1 MAKRLHHALSFAKR
15 LFSRPKGA
23 EQSAPFFI
31 CQSSLTGC
39 RNALRGILVERTHEN
54 YQTMRQGNISVQTE
68 NIFPIIKKFLYS
80 DHEIFLREL
89 VSNAVDACQK
99 AKTLSSLGELKEGA
113 ESYRVEVILNETEK
127 TITICDNG
135 VGMSEEEVD
144 KYINQIAFSGA
155 EEFVSKYKDAQIIG
169 HFGLGFYSAFM
180 VAKEVEIISK
190 SRKDAPAVKWV
201 CDGSPNFTMEAAEK
215 ETFGTDIILH
225 IADDSTE
232 FSEKSRLEG
241 ILNKYCRF
249 MPVEIVFGTKTE
261 YIDDPSGEKD
271 DKGNVKRVETT
282 VDNVI
287 NSTSPLWTKKPADL
301 QQEDYDKFYRE
312 LYPYSFE
319 DPLFHIHINVD
330 YPFNLTGILFF
341 PKLKAN
347 MENNRNKVQ
356 LYCNQVFITDEVK
369 NILPDFLTLLH
380 GVVDSPDIPLNVS
393 RSYLQEDGNVKKIS
407 AHITKKVAD
416 KLNSMFNAD
425 RKDFEAKW
433 DDISVFIHYG
443 MLSEEKF
450 NEKAVNF
457 NLFKTT
463 ENEYF
468 NLEELKTKVEGLQK
482 DKNGSTVVLYSSDIQ
497 AQDSFIASA
506 KDRGYVVVEMNSP
519 LTPHLISQL
528 ESKDQNLKF
537 KRVDSDVL
545 DKLIEKEENTASLLT
560 EEEKTALKPLFE
572 ENLDTKSFN
581 VSFEN
586 MSSTEAPVTIT
597 QNEFMRRMK
606 EQSALGGGGG
616 MNFYGELPDSYTIVV
631 NSNHPLMQKINADKE
646 AGKGIAQQAVQ
657 LAMLSKGILKGAE
670 LTKFIQAN
678 FESLNK

>member
-1 MAKRLHHALSFAKR
+1 M
-15 LFSRPKGA
+15 
-23 EQSAPFFI
+23 
-31 CQSSLTGC
+31 
-39 RNALRGILVERTHEN
+39 VERTCEN

-113 ESYRVEVILNETEK
+113 ENYRVEVILNEADK
-127 TITICDNG
+127 TLTIRDNG

-155 EEFVSKYKDAQIIG
+155 EEFVSKYQDAQIIG

-201 CDGSPNFTMEAAEK
+201 CDGSPNFTMETVEK

-249 MPVEIVFGTKTE
+249 MPVEIVFGEKTE
-261 YIDDPSGEKD
+261 HVEDPNGEVD

-287 NSTSPLWTKKPADL
+287 NSTTPLWTKKPADL
-301 QQEDYDKFYRE
+301 QQEDYDNFYRE

-380 GVVDSPDIPLNVS
+380 GVIDSPDIPLNVS

-450 NEKAVNF
+450 NEKALNF

-463 ENEYF
+463 DSEYF

-482 DKNGSTVVLYSSDIQ
+482 DKNGNTVVLYSNDSQ

-506 KDRGYVVVEMNSP
+506 KDRGYVVIEMNSP
-519 LTPHLISQL
+519 LTPHLISQI

-586 MSSTEAPVTIT
+586 MSSTEAPVTIV

-646 AGKGIAQQAVQ
+646 SGKGLAQQAVQ

>member
-1 MAKRLHHALSFAKR
+1 
-15 LFSRPKGA
+15 
-23 EQSAPFFI
+23 
-31 CQSSLTGC
+31 
-39 RNALRGILVERTHEN
+39 
-54 YQTMRQGNISVQTE
+54 MRQGNISVQTE

-113 ESYRVEVILNETEK
+113 ENYRVEVILNETDK
-127 TITICDNG
+127 TLTIRDNG

-155 EEFVSKYKDAQIIG
+155 EEFVSKYQDAQIIG

-190 SRKDAPAVKWV
+190 SRKEAPAVKWV
-201 CDGSPNFTMEAAEK
+201 CDGSPNFTMETVEK
-215 ETFGTDIILH
+215 ETYGTDIILH

-249 MPVEIVFGTKTE
+249 MPVEIVFGEKTE
-261 YIDDPSGEKD
+261 HVEDPNGEVD

-287 NSTSPLWTKKPADL
+287 NSTTPLWTKKPADL
-301 QQEDYDKFYRE
+301 QQEDYETFYRE

-380 GVVDSPDIPLNVS
+380 GVIDSPDIPLNVS

-425 RKDFEAKW
+425 RKDFESKW

-450 NEKAVNF
+450 NEKAINF

-468 NLEELKTKVEGLQK
+468 NLEELKAKVDVLQK
-482 DKNGSTVVLYSSDIQ
+482 DKSGNTVVLYSNDSQ

-506 KDRGYVVVEMNSP
+506 KDRGYVVIEMNSP

-528 ESKDQNLKF
+528 ESKDQTLKF

-545 DKLIEKEENTASLLT
+545 DKLIEKEENSASLLT

-586 MSSTEAPVTIT
+586 MSSTEAPVTIV

-646 AGKGIAQQAVQ
+646 SGKGLAQQAVQ

>member
-1 MAKRLHHALSFAKR
+1 
-15 LFSRPKGA
+15 
-23 EQSAPFFI
+23 
-31 CQSSLTGC
+31 
-39 RNALRGILVERTHEN
+39 
-54 YQTMRQGNISVQTE
+54 MRQGNISVQTE

-113 ESYRVEVILNETEK
+113 ENYRVEVILNEKDK
-127 TITICDNG
+127 TLTIRDNG

-155 EEFVSKYKDAQIIG
+155 EEFVSKYQDAQIIG

-201 CDGSPNFTMEAAEK
+201 CDGSPNFTIETVEK

-249 MPVEIVFGTKTE
+249 MPIEIVFGEKTE
-261 YIDDPSGEKD
+261 HVEDPNGEVD

-282 VDNVI
+282 LDNVI
-287 NSTSPLWTKKPADL
+287 NSTTPLWTKKPADL
-301 QQEDYDKFYRE
+301 QQENYETFYRE

-380 GVVDSPDIPLNVS
+380 GVIDSPDIPLNVS

-416 KLNSMFNAD
+416 KLNSMFNGD
-425 RKDFEAKW
+425 RKDFEEKW

-450 NEKAVNF
+450 NEKAANF

-463 ENEYF
+463 DSEYF

-482 DKNGSTVVLYSSDIQ
+482 DKSGNTVILYSSDSQ

-506 KDRGYVVVEMNSP
+506 KDRGYVVIEMNSP
-519 LTPHLISQL
+519 LTPHLISQI
-528 ESKDQNLKF
+528 ESKDQNVKF

-586 MSSTEAPVTIT
+586 MSSTEAPVTIV

-646 AGKGIAQQAVQ
+646 SGKGLAQQAVQ

>member
-1 MAKRLHHALSFAKR
+1 
-15 LFSRPKGA
+15 
-23 EQSAPFFI
+23 
-31 CQSSLTGC
+31 
-39 RNALRGILVERTHEN
+39 
-54 YQTMRQGNISVQTE
+54 MRQGNISVQTE

-113 ESYRVEVILNETEK
+113 ENYRVEVILNETDK
-127 TITICDNG
+127 TLTIRDNG

-155 EEFVSKYKDAQIIG
+155 EEFVSKYQDAQIIG

-190 SRKDAPAVKWV
+190 SRKEAPAVKWV
-201 CDGSPNFTMEAAEK
+201 CDGSPNFTMETVEK

-249 MPVEIVFGTKTE
+249 MPIEIVFGEKTE
-261 YIDDPSGEKD
+261 HVEDPNGEVD

-287 NSTSPLWTKKPADL
+287 NSTTPLWTKKPADL
-301 QQEDYDKFYRE
+301 QQEDYDNFYRE

-380 GVVDSPDIPLNVS
+380 GVIDSPDIPLNVS

-425 RKDFEAKW
+425 RKDFEEKW

-450 NEKAVNF
+450 NEKAAKF

-463 ENEYF
+463 DSEYF

-482 DKNGSTVVLYSSDIQ
+482 DKNGNTVVLYSNDSQ

-506 KDRGYVVVEMNSP
+506 KDRGYVVIEMNSP
-519 LTPHLISQL
+519 LTPHLISQI
-528 ESKDQNLKF
+528 ESKDQTLKF

>member
-1 MAKRLHHALSFAKR
+1 
-15 LFSRPKGA
+15 
-23 EQSAPFFI
+23 
-31 CQSSLTGC
+31 
-39 RNALRGILVERTHEN
+39 
-54 YQTMRQGNISVQTE
+54 MRQGNISVQTE

-113 ESYRVEVILNETEK
+113 ENYRVEVILNEADK
-127 TITICDNG
+127 TLTIRDNG

-155 EEFVSKYKDAQIIG
+155 EEFVSKYQDAQIIG

-190 SRKDAPAVKWV
+190 SRKEAPAVKWV
-201 CDGSPNFTMEAAEK
+201 CDGSPNFTMETVEK
-215 ETFGTDIILH
+215 ETYGTDIILH

-249 MPVEIVFGTKTE
+249 MPVEIVFGEKTE
-261 YIDDPSGEKD
+261 HVEDPNGEVD

-287 NSTSPLWTKKPADL
+287 NSTTPLWTKKPADL
-301 QQEDYDKFYRE
+301 QQEDYETFYRE

-380 GVVDSPDIPLNVS
+380 GVIDSPDIPLNVS

-425 RKDFEAKW
+425 RKDFESKW

-450 NEKAVNF
+450 NEKAINF

-468 NLEELKTKVEGLQK
+468 NLEELKAKVDVLQK
-482 DKNGSTVVLYSSDIQ
+482 DKSGNTVVLYSNDSQ

-506 KDRGYVVVEMNSP
+506 KDRGYVVIEMNSP

-528 ESKDQNLKF
+528 ESKDQTLKF

-545 DKLIEKEENTASLLT
+545 DKLIEKEENSASLLT

-586 MSSTEAPVTIT
+586 MSSTEAPVTIV

-646 AGKGIAQQAVQ
+646 SGKGLAQQAVQ

>member
-1 MAKRLHHALSFAKR
+1 
-15 LFSRPKGA
+15 
-23 EQSAPFFI
+23 
-31 CQSSLTGC
+31 
-39 RNALRGILVERTHEN
+39 
-54 YQTMRQGNISVQTE
+54 MRQGNISVQTE

-113 ESYRVEVILNETEK
+113 ENYRVEVILNEADK
-127 TITICDNG
+127 TLTIRDNG

-155 EEFVSKYKDAQIIG
+155 EEFVSKYQDAQIIG

-201 CDGSPNFTMEAAEK
+201 CDGSPNFTMETVEK

-249 MPVEIVFGTKTE
+249 MPIEIVFGEKTE
-261 YIDDPSGEKD
+261 HINDPSGEVD
-271 DKGNVKRVETT
+271 DKGNAKRVETI

-287 NSTSPLWTKKPADL
+287 NSTTPLWTKKPADL
-301 QQEDYDKFYRE
+301 QQEDYDNFYRE

-380 GVVDSPDIPLNVS
+380 GVIDSPDIPLNVS

-425 RKDFEAKW
+425 RKDFEEKW

-450 NEKAVNF
+450 NEKAANF

-463 ENEYF
+463 DSEYF

-482 DKNGSTVVLYSSDIQ
+482 DKNGNTVVLYSNDSQ

-506 KDRGYVVVEMNSP
+506 KDRGYLVIEMNSP
-519 LTPHLISQL
+519 LTPHLISQI

-586 MSSTEAPVTIT
+586 MSSTEAPVTIV

-646 AGKGIAQQAVQ
+646 SGKGLAQQAVQ

>member
-1 MAKRLHHALSFAKR
+1 MVGRA
-15 LFSRPKGA
+15 
-23 EQSAPFFI
+23 
-31 CQSSLTGC
+31 C
-39 RNALRGILVERTHEN
+39 EN

-113 ESYRVEVILNETEK
+113 ENYRVEVILNEADK
-127 TITICDNG
+127 TLTIRDNG

-155 EEFVSKYKDAQIIG
+155 EEFVSKYQDAQIIG

-201 CDGSPNFTMEAAEK
+201 CDGSPNFTMETVEK

-287 NSTSPLWTKKPADL
+287 NSTTPLWTKKPADL
-301 QQEDYDKFYRE
+301 QQEDYDNFYRE

-380 GVVDSPDIPLNVS
+380 GVIDSPDIPLNVS

-425 RKDFEAKW
+425 RKDFEEKW

-450 NEKAVNF
+450 NEKAANF

-463 ENEYF
+463 DSEYF

-482 DKNGSTVVLYSSDIQ
+482 DKSGNTVVLYSNDSQ

-506 KDRGYVVVEMNSP
+506 KDRGYVVIEMNSP
-519 LTPHLISQL
+519 LTPHLISQI

-586 MSSTEAPVTIT
+586 MSSTEAPVTIV

-646 AGKGIAQQAVQ
+646 SGKGLAQQAVQ

>member
-1 MAKRLHHALSFAKR
+1 
-15 LFSRPKGA
+15 
-23 EQSAPFFI
+23 
-31 CQSSLTGC
+31 
-39 RNALRGILVERTHEN
+39 
-54 YQTMRQGNISVQTE
+54 MRQGNISVQTE

-113 ESYRVEVILNETEK
+113 ENYRVEVILNETDK
-127 TITICDNG
+127 TLTIRDNG

-155 EEFVSKYKDAQIIG
+155 EEFVSKYQDAQIIG

-201 CDGSPNFTMEAAEK
+201 CDGSPNFTMETVEK

-249 MPVEIVFGTKTE
+249 MPIEIVFGEKTE
-261 YIDDPSGEKD
+261 HINDPSGEVD
-271 DKGNVKRVETT
+271 DKGNAKRVETT

-287 NSTSPLWTKKPADL
+287 NSTTPLWTKKPADL
-301 QQEDYDKFYRE
+301 QQEDYDNFYRE

-380 GVVDSPDIPLNVS
+380 GVIDSPDIPLNVS

-425 RKDFEAKW
+425 RKDFEEKW

-450 NEKAVNF
+450 NEKAANF

-463 ENEYF
+463 DSEYF

-482 DKNGSTVVLYSSDIQ
+482 DKNGNTVVLYSNDSQ

-506 KDRGYVVVEMNSP
+506 KDRGYVVIEMNSP
-519 LTPHLISQL
+519 LTPHLISQI

-586 MSSTEAPVTIT
+586 MSSTEAPVTIV

-646 AGKGIAQQAVQ
+646 SGKGLAQQAVQ

>member
-1 MAKRLHHALSFAKR
+1 
-15 LFSRPKGA
+15 
-23 EQSAPFFI
+23 
-31 CQSSLTGC
+31 
-39 RNALRGILVERTHEN
+39 
-54 YQTMRQGNISVQTE
+54 MRQGNISVQTE

-99 AKTLSSLGELKEGA
+99 SKTLGSLGELKEGA
-113 ESYRVEVILNETEK
+113 ENYRVEVILNETDK
-127 TITICDNG
+127 TITIRDNG

-190 SRKDAPAVKWV
+190 SRKEAPAVRWV
-201 CDGSPNFTMEAAEK
+201 CDGSPNFTMETVEK
-215 ETFGTDIILH
+215 ETFGTDIVLH

-232 FSEKSRLEG
+232 FSEKTRLEG

-271 DKGNVKRVETT
+271 DKGNAKRVETT
-282 VDNVI
+282 VDNII
-287 NSTSPLWTKKPADL
+287 NSTTPLWTKKPADL

-319 DPLFHIHINVD
+319 DPLFHIHVNVD

-356 LYCNQVFITDEVK
+356 LYSNQVFITDEVK

-380 GVVDSPDIPLNVS
+380 GVIDSPDIPLNVS

-416 KLNSMFNAD
+416 KLNSMFNGD
-425 RKDFEAKW
+425 RKDFESKW

-468 NLEELKTKVEGLQK
+468 NLEELKAKVDVLQK
-482 DKNGSTVVLYSSDIQ
+482 DKSGNTVVLYSNDSQ

-506 KDRGYVVVEMNSP
+506 KDRGYVVIEMNSP

-528 ESKDQNLKF
+528 ESKDQTLKF

-545 DKLIEKEENTASLLT
+545 DKLIEKEENSASLLT

-646 AGKGIAQQAVQ
+646 VGKGLAQQAVQ

-678 FESLNK
+678 FEALNK

>member
-1 MAKRLHHALSFAKR
+1 
-15 LFSRPKGA
+15 
-23 EQSAPFFI
+23 
-31 CQSSLTGC
+31 
-39 RNALRGILVERTHEN
+39 LVERACEN

-113 ESYRVEVILNETEK
+113 ENYRVEVILNEADK
-127 TITICDNG
+127 TLTIRDNG

-155 EEFVSKYKDAQIIG
+155 EEFVSKYQDAQIIG

-190 SRKDAPAVKWV
+190 SRKEAPAVKWV
-201 CDGSPNFTMEAAEK
+201 CDGSPNFTMETVEK
-215 ETFGTDIILH
+215 ETYGTDIILH

-249 MPVEIVFGTKTE
+249 MPVEIVFGEKTE
-261 YIDDPSGEKD
+261 HVEDPNGEVD

-287 NSTSPLWTKKPADL
+287 NSTTPLWTKKPADL
-301 QQEDYDKFYRE
+301 QQEDYETFYRE

-380 GVVDSPDIPLNVS
+380 GVIDSPDIPLNVS

-450 NEKAVNF
+450 NEKAINF

-468 NLEELKTKVEGLQK
+468 NLEELKAKVDVLQK
-482 DKNGSTVVLYSSDIQ
+482 DKSGNTVVLYSNDSQ

-506 KDRGYVVVEMNSP
+506 KDRGYVVIEMNSP

-528 ESKDQNLKF
+528 ESKDQTLKF

-545 DKLIEKEENTASLLT
+545 DKLIEKEENSASLLT

-586 MSSTEAPVTIT
+586 MSSTEAPVTIV

-646 AGKGIAQQAVQ
+646 SGKGLAQQAVQ

-670 LTKFIQAN
+670 LTRFIQAN

>member
-1 MAKRLHHALSFAKR
+1 
-15 LFSRPKGA
+15 
-23 EQSAPFFI
+23 
-31 CQSSLTGC
+31 
-39 RNALRGILVERTHEN
+39 
-54 YQTMRQGNISVQTE
+54 MRQGNISVQTE

-113 ESYRVEVILNETEK
+113 ENYRVEVILNEADK
-127 TITICDNG
+127 TLTIRDNG

-155 EEFVSKYKDAQIIG
+155 EEFVSKYQDAQIIG

-190 SRKDAPAVKWV
+190 SRKEAPAVKWV
-201 CDGSPNFTMEAAEK
+201 CDGSPNFTMETVEK
-215 ETFGTDIILH
+215 ETYGTDIILH

-249 MPVEIVFGTKTE
+249 MPVEIVFGEKTE
-261 YIDDPSGEKD
+261 HVEDPNGEVD

-287 NSTSPLWTKKPADL
+287 NSTTPLWTKKPADL
-301 QQEDYDKFYRE
+301 QQEDYETFYRE

-380 GVVDSPDIPLNVS
+380 GVIDSPDIPLNVS

-425 RKDFEAKW
+425 RKDFESKW

-450 NEKAVNF
+450 NEKAINF

-468 NLEELKTKVEGLQK
+468 NLEELKAKVDVLQK
-482 DKNGSTVVLYSSDIQ
+482 DKSGNTVVLYSNDSQ

-506 KDRGYVVVEMNSP
+506 KDRGYVVIEMNSP

-528 ESKDQNLKF
+528 ESKDQTLKF

-545 DKLIEKEENTASLLT
+545 DKLIEKEENSASLLT

-586 MSSTEAPVTIT
+586 MSSTEAPVTIV

-646 AGKGIAQQAVQ
+646 SGKGLAQQAVQ

-678 FESLNK
+678 FDSLNK

>member
-1 MAKRLHHALSFAKR
+1 M
-15 LFSRPKGA
+15 
-23 EQSAPFFI
+23 
-31 CQSSLTGC
+31 
-39 RNALRGILVERTHEN
+39 VERGCEN
-54 YQTMRQGNISVQTE
+54 YHTMRQGNISVQTE

-113 ESYRVEVILNETEK
+113 ENYRVEVILNETDK
-127 TITICDNG
+127 TLTIRDNG

-155 EEFVSKYKDAQIIG
+155 EEFVSKYQDAQIIG

-190 SRKDAPAVKWV
+190 SRKEAPAVKWV
-201 CDGSPNFTMEAAEK
+201 CDGSPNFTMETVEK
-215 ETFGTDIILH
+215 ETYGTDIILH

-249 MPVEIVFGTKTE
+249 MPIEIVFGEKTE
-261 YIDDPSGEKD
+261 HIEDPNGEVD

-287 NSTSPLWTKKPADL
+287 NSTTPLWTKKPADL
-301 QQEDYDKFYRE
+301 QQEDYETFYRE

-380 GVVDSPDIPLNVS
+380 GVIDSPDIPLNVS

-425 RKDFEAKW
+425 RKDFEEKW

-450 NEKAVNF
+450 NEKAANF

-463 ENEYF
+463 DSEYF

-482 DKNGSTVVLYSSDIQ
+482 DKNGNTVVLYSNDSQ

-506 KDRGYVVVEMNSP
+506 KDRGYVVIEMNSP
-519 LTPHLISQL
+519 LTPHLISQI
-528 ESKDQNLKF
+528 ESKDQTLKF

-586 MSSTEAPVTIT
+586 MSSTEAPVTIV

-646 AGKGIAQQAVQ
+646 SGKGLAQQAVQ

>member
-1 MAKRLHHALSFAKR
+1 
-15 LFSRPKGA
+15 
-23 EQSAPFFI
+23 
-31 CQSSLTGC
+31 
-39 RNALRGILVERTHEN
+39 
-54 YQTMRQGNISVQTE
+54 MRQGNISVQTE

-99 AKTLSSLGELKEGA
+99 AKTLSNLGELKEGA

-127 TITICDNG
+127 TITIRDNG

-201 CDGSPNFTMEAAEK
+201 CDGSPNFTMETVEK
-215 ETFGTDIILH
+215 ETFGTDIVLH
-225 IADDSTE
+225 ISDDSME

-249 MPVEIVFGTKTE
+249 MPVEIVFGEKTE
-261 YIDDPSGEKD
+261 HIEDPNGEVD

-482 DKNGSTVVLYSSDIQ
+482 DKNGSTVVLYSNDIQ

>member
-1 MAKRLHHALSFAKR
+1 M
-15 LFSRPKGA
+15 
-23 EQSAPFFI
+23 
-31 CQSSLTGC
+31 
-39 RNALRGILVERTHEN
+39 VERACEN

-113 ESYRVEVILNETEK
+113 ENYRVEVILNETDK
-127 TITICDNG
+127 TLTIRDNG

-155 EEFVSKYKDAQIIG
+155 EEFVSKYQDAQIIG

-201 CDGSPNFTMEAAEK
+201 CDGSPNFTMETVEK
-215 ETFGTDIILH
+215 ETYGTDIILH

-249 MPVEIVFGTKTE
+249 MPIEIVFGEKTE
-261 YIDDPSGEKD
+261 HINDPSGEVD
-271 DKGNVKRVETT
+271 DKGNAKRVETT

-287 NSTSPLWTKKPADL
+287 NSTTPLWTKKPADL
-301 QQEDYDKFYRE
+301 QQEDYDNFYRE

-380 GVVDSPDIPLNVS
+380 GVIDSPDIPLNVS

-425 RKDFEAKW
+425 RKDFEEKW

-450 NEKAVNF
+450 NEKAANF

-463 ENEYF
+463 DSEYF

-482 DKNGSTVVLYSSDIQ
+482 DKNGNTVVLYSNDSQ

-506 KDRGYVVVEMNSP
+506 KDRGYVVIEMNSP
-519 LTPHLISQL
+519 LTPHLISQI

-586 MSSTEAPVTIT
+586 MSSTEAPVTIV

-646 AGKGIAQQAVQ
+646 SGKGLAQQAVQ

>member
-1 MAKRLHHALSFAKR
+1 
-15 LFSRPKGA
+15 
-23 EQSAPFFI
+23 
-31 CQSSLTGC
+31 
-39 RNALRGILVERTHEN
+39 
-54 YQTMRQGNISVQTE
+54 MRQGNISVQTE

-99 AKTLSSLGELKEGA
+99 SKTLGSLGELKEGA
-113 ESYRVEVILNETEK
+113 ENYRVEVILNEADK
-127 TITICDNG
+127 TITIRDNG

-201 CDGSPNFTMEAAEK
+201 CDGSPNFTMETVEK
-215 ETFGTDIILH
+215 ETFGTDIVLH

-271 DKGNVKRVETT
+271 DKGNAKRVETT
-282 VDNVI
+282 VDNII
-287 NSTSPLWTKKPADL
+287 NSTTPLWTKKPADL

-319 DPLFHIHINVD
+319 DPLFHIHVNVD

-356 LYCNQVFITDEVK
+356 LYSNQVFITDEVK

-380 GVVDSPDIPLNVS
+380 GVIDSPDIPLNVS

-416 KLNSMFNAD
+416 KLNSMFNGD
-425 RKDFEAKW
+425 RKDFESKW

-468 NLEELKTKVEGLQK
+468 NLEELKAKVDVLQK
-482 DKNGSTVVLYSSDIQ
+482 DKSGNTVVLYSNDSQ

-506 KDRGYVVVEMNSP
+506 KDRGYVVIEMNSP

-528 ESKDQNLKF
+528 ESKDQTLKF

-545 DKLIEKEENTASLLT
+545 DKLIEKDENSASLLT

-646 AGKGIAQQAVQ
+646 VGKGLAQQAVQ

-678 FESLNK
+678 FEALNK

>member
-1 MAKRLHHALSFAKR
+1 M
-15 LFSRPKGA
+15 
-23 EQSAPFFI
+23 
-31 CQSSLTGC
+31 
-39 RNALRGILVERTHEN
+39 VERACEN
-54 YQTMRQGNISVQTE
+54 YHTMRQGNISVQTE

-113 ESYRVEVILNETEK
+113 ENYRVEVILNEADK
-127 TITICDNG
+127 TLTIRDNG

-155 EEFVSKYKDAQIIG
+155 EEFVSKYQDAQIIG

-190 SRKDAPAVKWV
+190 SRKEAPAVKWV
-201 CDGSPNFTMEAAEK
+201 CDGSPNFTMETVEK
-215 ETFGTDIILH
+215 ETYGTDIILH

-249 MPVEIVFGTKTE
+249 MPVEIVFGEKTE
-261 YIDDPSGEKD
+261 HINDPNGEVD

-287 NSTSPLWTKKPADL
+287 NSTTPLWTKKPADL
-301 QQEDYDKFYRE
+301 QQEDYETFYRE

-380 GVVDSPDIPLNVS
+380 GVIDSPDIPLNVS

-425 RKDFEAKW
+425 RKDFEEKW

-443 MLSEEKF
+443 MLSDEKF
-450 NEKAVNF
+450 NEKAANF

-463 ENEYF
+463 DSEYF

-482 DKNGSTVVLYSSDIQ
+482 DKNGNTVVLYSNDSQ

-506 KDRGYVVVEMNSP
+506 KDRGYVVIEMNSP
-519 LTPHLISQL
+519 LTPHLISQI

-586 MSSTEAPVTIT
+586 MSSTEAPVTIV

-646 AGKGIAQQAVQ
+646 SGKGLAQQAVQ

>member
-1 MAKRLHHALSFAKR
+1 
-15 LFSRPKGA
+15 
-23 EQSAPFFI
+23 
-31 CQSSLTGC
+31 
-39 RNALRGILVERTHEN
+39 
-54 YQTMRQGNISVQTE
+54 MRQGNISVQTE

-113 ESYRVEVILNETEK
+113 ENYRVEVILNEADK
-127 TITICDNG
+127 TLTIRDNG

-155 EEFVSKYKDAQIIG
+155 EEFVSKYQDAQIIG

-190 SRKDAPAVKWV
+190 SRKEAPAVKWV
-201 CDGSPNFTMEAAEK
+201 CDGSPNFTMETVEK
-215 ETFGTDIILH
+215 ETYGTDIILH

-249 MPVEIVFGTKTE
+249 MPVEIVFGEKSE
-261 YIDDPSGEKD
+261 HFEDPNGEVD

-287 NSTSPLWTKKPADL
+287 NSTTPLWTKKPADL
-301 QQEDYDKFYRE
+301 QQEDYETFYRE

-380 GVVDSPDIPLNVS
+380 GVIDSPDIPLNVS

-425 RKDFEAKW
+425 RKDFESKW

-450 NEKAVNF
+450 NEKAINF

-468 NLEELKTKVEGLQK
+468 NLEELKAKVDVLQK
-482 DKNGSTVVLYSSDIQ
+482 DKSGNTVVLYSNDSQ

-506 KDRGYVVVEMNSP
+506 KDRGYVVIEMNSP

-528 ESKDQNLKF
+528 ESKDQTLKF

-545 DKLIEKEENTASLLT
+545 DKLIEKEENSASLLT

-586 MSSTEAPVTIT
+586 MSSTEAPVTIV

-646 AGKGIAQQAVQ
+646 SGKGLAQQAVQ

>member
-1 MAKRLHHALSFAKR
+1 
-15 LFSRPKGA
+15 
-23 EQSAPFFI
+23 
-31 CQSSLTGC
+31 
-39 RNALRGILVERTHEN
+39 
-54 YQTMRQGNISVQTE
+54 MRQGNISVQTE

-113 ESYRVEVILNETEK
+113 ENYRVEVILNEADK
-127 TITICDNG
+127 TLTIRDNG

-155 EEFVSKYKDAQIIG
+155 EEFVSKYQDAQIIG

-201 CDGSPNFTMEAAEK
+201 CDGSPNFTMETVEK

-287 NSTSPLWTKKPADL
+287 NSTTPLWTKKPADL
-301 QQEDYDKFYRE
+301 QQEDYDNFYRE
-312 LYPYSFE
+312 LYAYSFE

-380 GVVDSPDIPLNVS
+380 GVIDSPDIPLNVS

-425 RKDFEAKW
+425 RKDFEEKW

-450 NEKAVNF
+450 NEKAANF

-463 ENEYF
+463 DSEYF

-482 DKNGSTVVLYSSDIQ
+482 DKSGNTVVLYSNDSQ

-506 KDRGYVVVEMNSP
+506 KDRGYVVIEMNSP
-519 LTPHLISQL
+519 LTPHLISQI

-560 EEEKTALKPLFE
+560 EEEKTALKPFFD

-586 MSSTEAPVTIT
+586 MSSTEAPVTIV

-631 NSNHPLMQKINADKE
+631 NSNHPLMQKIIADKE
-646 AGKGIAQQAVQ
+646 SGKGRAQQAVQ

>member
-1 MAKRLHHALSFAKR
+1 
-15 LFSRPKGA
+15 
-23 EQSAPFFI
+23 
-31 CQSSLTGC
+31 
-39 RNALRGILVERTHEN
+39 
-54 YQTMRQGNISVQTE
+54 MRQGNISVQTE

-99 AKTLSSLGELKEGA
+99 AKTLSNLGELKEGA
-113 ESYRVEVILNETEK
+113 ESYRVEVILNETDK
-127 TITICDNG
+127 TITIRDNG

-201 CDGSPNFTMEAAEK
+201 CDGSPNFTMETVEK
-215 ETFGTDIILH
+215 ETFGTDIVLH
-225 IADDSTE
+225 IADDSME

-249 MPVEIVFGTKTE
+249 MPVEIVFGEKTE
-261 YIDDPSGEKD
+261 HIEDPNGEVD

-407 AHITKKVAD
+407 AHINKKVAD

-468 NLEELKTKVEGLQK
+468 NLEELKAKVDVLQK
-482 DKNGSTVVLYSSDIQ
+482 DKSGNTVVLYSNDIQ

-506 KDRGYVVVEMNSP
+506 KDRGYIVVEMNSP

-545 DKLIEKEENTASLLT
+545 DKLIEKEENSASLLT

-646 AGKGIAQQAVQ
+646 SGKGLAQQAVQ

>member
-1 MAKRLHHALSFAKR
+1 
-15 LFSRPKGA
+15 
-23 EQSAPFFI
+23 
-31 CQSSLTGC
+31 
-39 RNALRGILVERTHEN
+39 
-54 YQTMRQGNISVQTE
+54 MRQGNISVQTE

-113 ESYRVEVILNETEK
+113 ENYRVEVILNETDK
-127 TITICDNG
+127 TLTIRDNG

-155 EEFVSKYKDAQIIG
+155 EEFVSKYQDAQIIG

-190 SRKDAPAVKWV
+190 SRKEAPAVKWV
-201 CDGSPNFTMEAAEK
+201 CDGSPNFTMETVEK

-249 MPVEIVFGTKTE
+249 MPIEIVFGEKTE
-261 YIDDPSGEKD
+261 HVEDPNGEVD

-287 NSTSPLWTKKPADL
+287 NSTTPLWTKKPADL
-301 QQEDYDKFYRE
+301 QQEDYDNFYRE

-380 GVVDSPDIPLNVS
+380 GVIDSPDIPLNVS

-425 RKDFEAKW
+425 RKDFEEKW

-450 NEKAVNF
+450 NDKAANF

-463 ENEYF
+463 DSEYF
-468 NLEELKTKVEGLQK
+468 NLEELKTKVGGLQK
-482 DKNGSTVVLYSSDIQ
+482 DKSGNTVILYSNDSQ

-506 KDRGYVVVEMNSP
+506 KDRGYVVIEMNSP
-519 LTPHLISQL
+519 LTPHLISQI

-586 MSSTEAPVTIT
+586 MSSTEAPVTIV

-646 AGKGIAQQAVQ
+646 SGKGLAQQAVQ

>member
-1 MAKRLHHALSFAKR
+1 
-15 LFSRPKGA
+15 
-23 EQSAPFFI
+23 
-31 CQSSLTGC
+31 
-39 RNALRGILVERTHEN
+39 
-54 YQTMRQGNISVQTE
+54 MRQGNISVQTE
-68 NIFPIIKKFLYS
+68 NIFPNIKKFLYS

-113 ESYRVEVILNETEK
+113 ENYRVEVILNETDK
-127 TITICDNG
+127 TLTIRDNG

-155 EEFVSKYKDAQIIG
+155 EEFVSKYQDAQIIG

-201 CDGSPNFTMEAAEK
+201 CDGSPNFTMETVEK

-249 MPVEIVFGTKTE
+249 MPIEIVFGEKTE
-261 YIDDPSGEKD
+261 HINDPSGEVD
-271 DKGNVKRVETT
+271 DKGNAKRVETT

-287 NSTSPLWTKKPADL
+287 NSTSPLWMKKPADL
-301 QQEDYDKFYRE
+301 QQEDYETFYRE

-380 GVVDSPDIPLNVS
+380 GVIDSPDIPLNVS

-425 RKDFEAKW
+425 RKDFEEKW

-450 NEKAVNF
+450 NEKAANF

-463 ENEYF
+463 DSEYF

-482 DKNGSTVVLYSSDIQ
+482 DKTGNTVILYSNDSQ

-506 KDRGYVVVEMNSP
+506 KDRGYVVIEMNSP
-519 LTPHLISQL
+519 LTPHLISQI

-560 EEEKTALKPLFE
+560 EEEKIALKPLFE

-586 MSSTEAPVTIT
+586 MSSTEAPVTIV

-631 NSNHPLMQKINADKE
+631 NSNHPLMQKINSDKE
-646 AGKGIAQQAVQ
+646 SGKGLAQQAVQ

>member
-1 MAKRLHHALSFAKR
+1 
-15 LFSRPKGA
+15 
-23 EQSAPFFI
+23 
-31 CQSSLTGC
+31 
-39 RNALRGILVERTHEN
+39 
-54 YQTMRQGNISVQTE
+54 MRQGNISVQTE

-113 ESYRVEVILNETEK
+113 ENYRVEVILNEADK
-127 TITICDNG
+127 TLTIRDNG

-155 EEFVSKYKDAQIIG
+155 EEFVSKYQDAQIIG

-201 CDGSPNFTMEAAEK
+201 CDGSPNFTMETVEK

-249 MPVEIVFGTKTE
+249 MPIEIVFGEKTE
-261 YIDDPSGEKD
+261 HINDPSGEVD
-271 DKGNVKRVETT
+271 DKGNAKRVETT

-287 NSTSPLWTKKPADL
+287 NSTTPLWTKKPADL
-301 QQEDYDKFYRE
+301 QQEDYDNFYRE

-380 GVVDSPDIPLNVS
+380 GVIDSPDIPLNVS

-425 RKDFEAKW
+425 RKDFEEKW

-450 NEKAVNF
+450 NEKAANF

-463 ENEYF
+463 DSEYF

-482 DKNGSTVVLYSSDIQ
+482 DKNGNTVVLYSNDSQ

-506 KDRGYVVVEMNSP
+506 KDRGYVVIEMNSP
-519 LTPHLISQL
+519 LTPHLISQI

-586 MSSTEAPVTIT
+586 MSSTEAPVTIV

-646 AGKGIAQQAVQ
+646 AGKGLAQQAVQ

>member
-1 MAKRLHHALSFAKR
+1 
-15 LFSRPKGA
+15 
-23 EQSAPFFI
+23 
-31 CQSSLTGC
+31 
-39 RNALRGILVERTHEN
+39 
-54 YQTMRQGNISVQTE
+54 MRQGNISVQTE

-99 AKTLSSLGELKEGA
+99 AKTLSNLGELKEGA
-113 ESYRVEVILNETEK
+113 ESYRVEVILDETEK
-127 TITICDNG
+127 TITIRDNG

-201 CDGSPNFTMEAAEK
+201 CDGSPNFTMETVEK
-215 ETFGTDIILH
+215 ETFGTDIVLH
-225 IADDSTE
+225 ISDDSME

-249 MPVEIVFGTKTE
+249 MPVEIVFGEKTE
-261 YIDDPSGEKD
+261 HIEDPNGEVD

-482 DKNGSTVVLYSSDIQ
+482 DKNGSTVVLYSNDIQ

-646 AGKGIAQQAVQ
+646 AGKGIVQQAVQ

>member
-1 MAKRLHHALSFAKR
+1 MV
-15 LFSRPKGA
+15 
-23 EQSAPFFI
+23 ESA
-31 CQSSLTGC
+31 C
-39 RNALRGILVERTHEN
+39 EN

-113 ESYRVEVILNETEK
+113 ENYRVEVILNETDK
-127 TITICDNG
+127 TLTIRDNG

-155 EEFVSKYKDAQIIG
+155 EEFVSKYQDAQIIG

-190 SRKDAPAVKWV
+190 SRKEAPAVKWV
-201 CDGSPNFTMEAAEK
+201 CDGSPNFTMETVEK
-215 ETFGTDIILH
+215 ETYGTDIILH

-249 MPVEIVFGTKTE
+249 MPIEIVFGEKTE
-261 YIDDPSGEKD
+261 HINDPSGELD

-287 NSTSPLWTKKPADL
+287 NSTTPLWTKKPADL
-301 QQEDYDKFYRE
+301 QQENYETFYRE

-380 GVVDSPDIPLNVS
+380 GVIDSPDIPLNVS

-425 RKDFEAKW
+425 RKDFEEKW

-450 NEKAVNF
+450 NEKAANF

-463 ENEYF
+463 DSEYF
-468 NLEELKTKVEGLQK
+468 NLGELKTKVEGLQK
-482 DKNGSTVVLYSSDIQ
+482 DKNGNTVVLYSNDSQ

-506 KDRGYVVVEMNSP
+506 KDRGYVVIEMNSP
-519 LTPHLISQL
+519 LTPHLISQI
-528 ESKDQNLKF
+528 ESKDQTLKF

-586 MSSTEAPVTIT
+586 MSSTEAPVTIV

-646 AGKGIAQQAVQ
+646 SGKGLAQQAVQ

>member
-1 MAKRLHHALSFAKR
+1 M
-15 LFSRPKGA
+15 
-23 EQSAPFFI
+23 
-31 CQSSLTGC
+31 
-39 RNALRGILVERTHEN
+39 VERACEN

-113 ESYRVEVILNETEK
+113 ENYRVEVILNEADK
-127 TITICDNG
+127 TLTIRDNG

-155 EEFVSKYKDAQIIG
+155 EEFVSKYQDAQIIG

-190 SRKDAPAVKWV
+190 SRKEAPAVKWV
-201 CDGSPNFTMEAAEK
+201 CDGSPNFTMETVEK
-215 ETFGTDIILH
+215 ETYGTDIILH

-249 MPVEIVFGTKTE
+249 MPVEIVFGEKSE
-261 YIDDPSGEKD
+261 HVEDPNGEVD

-287 NSTSPLWTKKPADL
+287 NSTTPLWTKKPADL
-301 QQEDYDKFYRE
+301 QQEDYETFYRE

-380 GVVDSPDIPLNVS
+380 GVIDSPDIPLNVS

-425 RKDFEAKW
+425 RKDFESKW

-450 NEKAVNF
+450 NEKAINF

-468 NLEELKTKVEGLQK
+468 NLEELKAKVDVLQK
-482 DKNGSTVVLYSSDIQ
+482 DKSGNTVVLYSNDSQ

-506 KDRGYVVVEMNSP
+506 KDRGYVVIEMNSP

-528 ESKDQNLKF
+528 ESKDQTLKF

-545 DKLIEKEENTASLLT
+545 DKLIEKEENSASLLT

-586 MSSTEAPVTIT
+586 MSSTEAPVTIV

-646 AGKGIAQQAVQ
+646 SGKGLAQQAVQ